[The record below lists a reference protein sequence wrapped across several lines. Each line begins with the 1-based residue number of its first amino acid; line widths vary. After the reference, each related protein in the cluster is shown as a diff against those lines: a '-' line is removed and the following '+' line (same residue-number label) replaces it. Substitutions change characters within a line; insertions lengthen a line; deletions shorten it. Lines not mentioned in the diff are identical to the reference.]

1 MKIIDFFKGLIYKM
15 LKRDDIKTVVG
26 QDIQLSVPMYEKIS
40 LWGRMFAGQPPWA
53 DENVHSM
60 RIEQGICKEL
70 ANIAL
75 NEMTATV
82 TDEKLNEIFKQSV
95 KDLNENVQ
103 KGLALGSFIIRPIN
117 LNKAEYLTPD
127 RFVPIKFGDDGKLIS
142 VAFID
147 VKAVT
152 KGSTTSYYRR
162 FEFHELTANGLLIYN
177 KAYFST
183 AENEIGRQ
191 IPLASVEAWAKLPEE
206 PVLYPV
212 DRADFGYYRNP
223 IPNTIDG
230 SPCGVSVFDCAID
243 LIRKSDVQNARI
255 DWEFES
261 GERAI
266 HVDAAALRART
277 NADGTKSYS
286 LPKLNKRL
294 YRGVDIDGGTSGE
307 LFKEFSPEFRDS
319 NLINGLNAYLRRIE
333 FNCSLAYGD
342 LSDVSDVAKTAT
354 EIKTAKQRKYNM
366 VTAIQENLKE
376 CLEDFVFA
384 LAFYNSMAT
393 RKYEF
398 ICDFKDSIL
407 TDEAEE
413 RKQDMADVAAGVMN
427 LWEYRM
433 KWYSEDEATAKKMI
447 PQQVSVI
454 E

>member
-1 MKIIDFFKGLIYKM
+1 MKIIDFLKGLISKM
-15 LKRDDIKTVVG
+15 MKRDDIKTVVG
-26 QDIQLSVPMYEKIS
+26 QDIQLSVPMYEKIA

-60 RIEQGICKEL
+60 RIEQGLCKEL

-95 KDLNENVQ
+95 KDLNENLQ
-103 KGLALGSFIIRPIN
+103 KGLALGSLIIRPIN
-117 LNKAEYLTPD
+117 LNKAEFLTPD
-127 RFVPIKFGDDGKLIS
+127 RFVPIRFGDDGKLIS
-142 VAFID
+142 VAFLD

-152 KGSTTSYYRR
+152 RGDMTSYYRR
-162 FEFHELTANGLLIYN
+162 FEFHELTATGLLIYN
-177 KAYFST
+177 RAYFST

-212 DRADFGYYRNP
+212 DRVDFGYYRNP

-230 SPCGVSVFDCAID
+230 SPCGVSIFDCAID
-243 LIRKSDVQNARI
+243 LIRKADVQNARI

-266 HVDAAALRART
+266 FIDITAIRNDNVAKHNDRRY
-277 NADGTKSYS
+277 K
-286 LPKLNKRL
+286 
-294 YRGVDIDGGTSGE
+294 GVDQE
-307 LFKEFSPEFRDS
+307 NLFKEFSPAFRDS

-333 FNCSLAYGD
+333 FNCALAYGD

-384 LAFYNSMAT
+384 LAFYNSMTA
-393 RKYEF
+393 RKYEL

-447 PQQVSVI
+447 PQQASVI